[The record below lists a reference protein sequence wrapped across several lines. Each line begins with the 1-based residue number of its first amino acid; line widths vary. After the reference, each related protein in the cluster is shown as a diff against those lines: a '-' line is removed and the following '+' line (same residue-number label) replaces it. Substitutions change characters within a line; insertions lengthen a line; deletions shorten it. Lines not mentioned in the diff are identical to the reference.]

1 MKEIKRYKPPV
12 IKQMSHWGCSI
23 RNMVNHVVIA
33 LYGDTQLLDL
43 LDGHFITYVNI
54 KSLCSSPETNRI
66 VYVNYFFLSIKFCA
80 T

>member
-1 MKEIKRYKPPV
+1 
-12 IKQMSHWGCSI
+12 
-23 RNMVNHVVIA
+23 MVNHVVIA
-33 LYGDTQLLDL
+33 LYGDTRLLDL
-43 LDGHFITYVNI
+43 LDGHFITYANI